1 MVSLQPYV
9 SQVDALLG
17 SVGEAMERNFRLD
30 ALSTVPL
37 LAPSLSPSPS
47 PCPYPNPN
55 PYPNPDPTPNPDP
68 NSDPSQVPLLA
79 SLPLQEREGLLD
91 RLEEVP
97 YSNGETILLE
107 GDTTDA
113 FFYIVKRGHVAISK
127 ELAPSRPISKQ
138 PAPAAAASPSAA
150 QGGGKGVS
158 KVSELTPQVSE
169 RLALATLGRG
179 EYFGEMALLPGAVP
193 GEVRARG
200 ATVRA
205 CGHWLGL
212 G

>member
-1 MVSLQPYV
+1 MVNPNPDLYPNLY
-9 SQVDALLG
+9 
-17 SVGEAMERNFRLD
+17 
-30 ALSTVPL
+30 
-37 LAPSLSPSPS
+37 

-55 PYPNPDPTPNPDP
+55 PYPSPDPTPNPDP

-91 RLEEVP
+91 RLEEVL

-150 QGGGKGVS
+150 QGGRLGAS

-179 EYFGEMALLPGAVP
+179 EYFGEMALLPGEVP